1 VIAVTF
7 DYGQTLAELD
17 TEYLAR
23 RVAEQGASVRA
34 DALDAAAPAAWEAYN
49 RAKARGDVAE
59 QAWSAFM
66 RALLEG
72 AGLAVGGRPDAS
84 VTSNIVR
91 FLWSEQPR
99 NNLWRR
105 PIAGMKEL
113 VAELLDSGTR
123 LGVLSNSEGRLAE
136 LLDELDWKRY
146 FGVVADSGCLGFE
159 KPDRRIFEWT
169 ADRLGVKTADLI
181 HIGDAWAADIEGAL
195 AVGARAIWISR
206 DGDLSRKAPSNEG
219 RVVVCETADQIR
231 SALRAW
237 NVPA

>member
-17 TEYLAR
+17 MEYLAR
-23 RVAEQGASVRA
+23 RVAERGSVVGAA
-34 DALDAAAPAAWEAYN
+34 ALDAAAPAAWEEYN

-72 AGLAVGGRPDAS
+72 AGLPRGERTDAS
-84 VTSNIVR
+84 VTSDIVR

-99 NNLWRR
+99 NNLWRK

-113 VAELLDSGTR
+113 LAELRDSGTP

-136 LLDELDWKRY
+136 LLEELDWARY
-146 FGVVADSGCLGFE
+146 FGVVADSGVLGFE

-169 ADRLGVKTADLI
+169 AERLGVKTTDLI
-181 HIGDAWAADIEGAL
+181 HVGDAWAADIEGAL
-195 AVGARAIWISR
+195 AVGAKAIWITR
-206 DGDLSRKAPSNEG
+206 EGDLSRTRPSEDG
-219 RVVVCETADQIR
+219 HVVACETAEQIR
-231 SALRAW
+231 STLRAW
-237 NVPA
+237 DVPA

>member
-23 RVAEQGASVRA
+23 RVAEKGASVRA
-34 DALDAAAPAAWEAYN
+34 AALDAAAPAAWEEYN

-59 QAWSAFM
+59 RAWSAFM
-66 RALLEG
+66 RSLLEG
-72 AGLAVGGRPDAS
+72 AGLPRGRDAS
-84 VTSNIVR
+84 VTTELVR
-91 FLWSEQPR
+91 FLWSEQPQ

-105 PIAGMKEL
+105 PIAGMKD
-113 VAELLDSGTR
+113 LLGNLLESGTP

-136 LLDELDWKRY
+136 LLDELDWARY
-146 FGVVADSGCLGFE
+146 FGVVADSGRLGFE

-169 ADRLGVKTADLI
+169 ADRLGVKTTDLI
-181 HIGDAWAADIEGAL
+181 HVGDAWAADIEGAL
-195 AVGARAIWISR
+195 AVGAKAIWITRGAGGSQGKGALR
-206 DGDLSRKAPSNEG
+206 DG
-219 RVVVCETADQIR
+219 RVVACETAEQIR

-237 NVPA
+237 DVPA